1 MLPADKFSKPNYILV
16 ELGSII
22 LTERFSPTPV
32 SGWVIDSFRCS
43 IFLHLK
49 ALLGVLLPL
58 LGQDDDVLPD
68 GGEPLLEQ
76 LDHGSLLPQIL
87 QLLGVSGETK
97 NSDVKVKLVPCPLE

>member
-1 MLPADKFSKPNYILV
+1 M
-16 ELGSII
+16 
-22 LTERFSPTPV
+22 TPTV
-32 SGWVIDSFRCS
+32 HVKTRIYKAFL
-43 IFLHLK
+43 LHLK

-87 QLLGVSGETK
+87 QLLGSI
-97 NSDVKVKLVPCPLE
+97 S